1 MKIEELEKVIA
12 LFEKA
17 NISSLEVED
26 GGIKIKLTKEMK
38 AVEVVSTIKTDNVSS
53 VQTKQQEEKK
63 EIVEDQG
70 EYVHSP
76 LVGTYHQAPF
86 QDAKPFVEVGTVVK
100 KGDKLCIIEAMK
112 VMNEIT
118 APKDGKILK
127 IMATEGSM
135 VEFDQ
140 PLFLIGD

>member
-1 MKIEELEKVIA
+1 MKLEEIEKVIA

-26 GGIKIKLTKEMK
+26 DGVKIKLTKEMTPIL
-38 AVEVVSTIKTDNVSS
+38 VNNTIAEKEIKLPSE
-53 VQTKQQEEKK
+53 KEKK
-63 EIVEDQG
+63 DDNDAKDYIK
-70 EYVHSP
+70 SP

-86 QDAKPFVEVGTVVK
+86 AEAKPFIEVGSKVK

-118 APKDGKILK
+118 ADKDGTITKILCK
-127 IMATEGSM
+127 EGDM
-135 VEFDQ
+135 VEYDQ
-140 PLFLIGD
+140 KLFELGA